1 MPSGEEDSTLQATH
15 QGVWSKQARTMGAS
29 ISLLH
34 MARLNSV
41 LLITL
46 LVLVSYSSVLD
57 ARKIL
62 KIETQEMLSLK
73 GTPPSI
79 EATSY
84 HKRGSGRLVAH
95 LSNEEVVSNPSPGEG
110 H

>member
-1 MPSGEEDSTLQATH
+1 MPCGEEDSTLQATH
-15 QGVWSKQARTMGAS
+15 
-29 ISLLH
+29 H
-34 MARLNSV
+34 
-41 LLITL
+41 
-46 LVLVSYSSVLD
+46 VLD

-62 KIETQEMLSLK
+62 KIETQELLSLK

-79 EATSY
+79 EANGY
-84 HKRGSGRLVAH
+84 HHKNGSGRLVAH

>member
-1 MPSGEEDSTLQATH
+1 
-15 QGVWSKQARTMGAS
+15 
-29 ISLLH
+29 

-41 LLITL
+41 LLTTL
-46 LVLVSYSSVLD
+46 LVLVCYSSVLD

-62 KIETQEMLSLK
+62 KIETQELLSLK

-79 EATSY
+79 EANGY
-84 HKRGSGRLVAH
+84 HHKNGSGRLVAH